1 MSVFTKTVCV
11 KQWQIF
17 VMLGMT
23 GFAVGSILAKLTNA
37 LGF

>member
-1 MSVFTKTVCV
+1 MSIFTKTVCV
-11 KQWQIF
+11 KQWQVF

-23 GFAVGSILAKLTNA
+23 GFAFGSILAKLTNA